1 MEDRLIVNR
10 QRRERRQE
18 QKEFAANTCYSVLIV
33 MVALVLL
40 RPLMV
45 EQILNRA
52 SAYSAVGQIEESRR
66 QCNKALLIDSDSSR
80 AWYGLARIY
89 KAAGEREMALAAY
102 QKATQANRTDKAA
115 QSELGTMYV
124 EDGLHELA
132 ILCFEQ
138 VRASGPDRTGYLQH
152 GAVSYHR
159 DALDMLAL
167 CYEKTG
173 DLTKLELILAELRVF
188 YPGHGD
194 AEERLARLRS
204 AQTR

>member
-1 MEDRLIVNR
+1 M
-10 QRRERRQE
+10 
-18 QKEFAANTCYSVLIV
+18 ANTCYSVLII
-33 MVALVLL
+33 MAALVVL

-45 EQILNRA
+45 AQILNRA
-52 SAYSAVGQIEESRR
+52 SAYSAVGQTEESRR
-66 QCNKALLIDSDSSR
+66 QCNKALLIDSDSSQ
-80 AWYGLARIY
+80 AWYELAGIY

-102 QKATQANRTDKAA
+102 QRATQTDRTDQAA
-115 QSELGTMYV
+115 QFELGTMYV

-138 VRASGPDRTGYLQH
+138 VRASGPGRTIDLRR

-159 DALDMLAL
+159 DSLDMLAL

-173 DLTKLELILAELRVF
+173 NLTKLELILAELRVF

-194 AEERLARLRS
+194 AEERLARLKS
-204 AQTR
+204 GQTR